1 MYIRTRARAYVCL
14 YKDILYIY
22 PLNLEPIFKWVG
34 SRIPGYRGQGGDKP
48 GSSRKPGYFHKCLL
62 VIQMRPKSH
71 IGIEA
76 LVLDTST
83 LEHFACKVCSPG
95 DLMSY

>member
-1 MYIRTRARAYVCL
+1 MPNKGK
-14 YKDILYIY
+14 YKVSQSPTYSY
-22 PLNLEPIFKWVG
+22 PLNLEPTFKWVG

-76 LVLDTST
+76 LVLDTSSNQ
-83 LEHFACKVCSPG
+83 LLSILLARSAVPEI
-95 DLMSY
+95 